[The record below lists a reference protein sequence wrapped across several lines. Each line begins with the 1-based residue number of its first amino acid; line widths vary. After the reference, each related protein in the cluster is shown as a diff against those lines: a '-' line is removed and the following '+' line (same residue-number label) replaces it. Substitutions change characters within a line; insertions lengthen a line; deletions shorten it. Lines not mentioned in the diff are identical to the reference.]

1 MRGFPSGGISRTIR
15 RMSIATTRFVT
26 GADRFAALHAT
37 ALPQVDELCGCF
49 QAHLALRI
57 AGFDV
62 DQEDVALQAGTTQSP
77 SRYKGGLPK
86 GETGRDARCAFEI
99 TDEQRSGTAAAGM
112 VRAIDAIG
120 AGVVTTI
127 PIAGPFTVANTR
139 AVLDIACG
147 ASSPVS
153 LAANLSTGPFWGSHP
168 SAPEVLAYLVSGDDS
183 AGPEAD
189 WNVGHFVTL
198 LGTIDG
204 AAGQLVV
211 VADTYRSLGHGAVY
225 LQPVERVAAAL
236 RRESFPG
243 DGGIIAIVATDE
255 EASLRERFADAGL
268 EIRVWDNGSAD
279 SGA

>member
-1 MRGFPSGGISRTIR
+1 
-15 RMSIATTRFVT
+15 MSIATTRFVT
-26 GADRFAALHAT
+26 GADRFAALHTT

-49 QAHLALRI
+49 QAHLALRV

-62 DQEDVALQAGTTQSP
+62 DQEDVALRAGTTQSP
-77 SRYKGGLPK
+77 SRYRGGLPA
-86 GETGRDARCAFEI
+86 GETGRDARCAFPI

-112 VRAIDAIG
+112 VRAVDAIG
-120 AGVVTTI
+120 EGVVTAI
-127 PIAGPFTVANTR
+127 PIAGPFSVANTR
-139 AVLDIACG
+139 AVLDIACS

-153 LAANLSTGPFWGSHP
+153 LAANLSTGPFWGSQP
-168 SAPEVLAYLVSGDDS
+168 SAPEVLAYLASGDDS
-183 AGPEAD
+183 AGPEPD

-225 LQPVERVAAAL
+225 LQPIERVAAGL

-243 DGGIIAIVATDE
+243 DGGIIAIVAAE
-255 EASLRERFADAGL
+255 EDASLRERLVDAGL
-268 EIRVWDNGSAD
+268 ELRVWDNGSAD